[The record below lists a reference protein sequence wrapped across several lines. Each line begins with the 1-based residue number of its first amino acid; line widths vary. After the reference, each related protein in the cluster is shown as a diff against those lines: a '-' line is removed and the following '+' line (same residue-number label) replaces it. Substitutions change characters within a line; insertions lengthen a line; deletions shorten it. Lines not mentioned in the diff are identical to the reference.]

1 MSDPAQTME
10 SIYVRNSF
18 SYFIVNHD
26 FNVDNVAYEE
36 RMRMKKWIVNID
48 IDFFWDFDGTKI
60 FDNQFINDLGKRII
74 KGMNNIQ
81 VLTIALSPSCCGGWN
96 NAIECS
102 KTLLSNPTM
111 MKICKD
117 FFEEKKLF
125 PNG

>member
-1 MSDPAQTME
+1 ME

-81 VLTIALSPSCCGGWN
+81 VLTIALSPSRSALRVAN
-96 NAIECS
+96 VA
-102 KTLLSNPTM
+102 
-111 MKICKD
+111 
-117 FFEEKKLF
+117 
-125 PNG
+125 